1 MEVATLHRE
10 TAMSALDITIA
21 GEVNLDLILYGLDET
36 IPVDRE
42 ILGSNF
48 ELTLGSSSAIL
59 AHNLSVLG
67 GRVGFVTLCGSDAM
81 GTIAMERLAEGGVEL
96 SRSRKAG
103 PGTKT
108 GVTILLPHGRSR
120 RILTYP
126 GVMFD
131 MTVADLDLDYLA
143 SARHFHL
150 SSLFLLR
157 GLHAGLPDLLRELKG
172 RGLTLS
178 LDTNDDPENRWDGVL
193 EEVLPLI
200 DILLP
205 NDDEVCRIAR
215 RGTVSDSLDALA
227 GMVPLI
233 AVKCGSKGAVVQ
245 QGGRRFDVPPV
256 PVQPVDTIGAGD
268 SFNAGFL
275 RAWLAGAPAEACAA
289 AGNIT
294 GALSTQRP
302 GGTEAF
308 RDRALLEDFL
318 RRHPLP
324 AGGPAVP

>member
-1 MEVATLHRE
+1 MP
-10 TAMSALDITIA
+10 ALDITIA
-21 GEVNLDLILYGLDET
+21 GEVNLDLILYGVDET

-42 ILGSNF
+42 VLGSNF

-67 GRVGFVTLCGSDAM
+67 RRVGFVTVHGSDAM
-81 GTIAMERLAEGGVEL
+81 GAIAMERLAQGGVDL
-96 SRSRKAG
+96 SYSRKEG
-103 PGTKT
+103 SGTKT
-108 GVTILLPHGRSR
+108 GVTVLLPHGGSR

-131 MTVADLDLDYLA
+131 MTTADLDIDYLA

-157 GLHAGLPDLLRELKG
+157 GLHAGLPEVLRELKR

-178 LDTNDDPENRWDGVL
+178 LDTNDDPENKWEGVL
-193 EEVLPLI
+193 HEVLPLI

-205 NDDEVCRIAR
+205 NDDEVCRIAGR
-215 RGTVSDSLDALA
+215 AALPEALEALA
-227 GMVPLI
+227 GTVPLI
-233 AVKCGSKGAVVQ
+233 AVKCGSRGAIVQ
-245 QGGRRFDVPPV
+245 QGGWRFEVPAV

-275 RAWLAGAPAEACAA
+275 SAWLSGACAEDCAA

-308 RDRALLEDFL
+308 RDRGMMGEFL
-318 RRHPLP
+318 REHPLLRSR
-324 AGGPAVP
+324 